1 MTNQLREYAYYETT
15 RGMCKTCRDLV
26 NARIFEKENRIY
38 QENLCPKCGNTATI
52 ISQDK
57 NWYFKWVDFPI
68 RLTQPTTVH
77 THTKFGCPYDCGIC
91 PWHENSPSLPVFSIT
106 NACNLNC
113 PICFTYNRKDKRYDM
128 TEEEMKETVRFLLQN
143 KDKYDLINITG
154 GEPTL
159 HPRLLKLLEIA
170 KTDRIGRI
178 TMNSNGIE
186 LARDEALIKGL
197 KDLDVYVI
205 LSFNTFDGNSSR
217 IIHGKDIVDVK
228 LKALENLSKYNIGV
242 TLLNVMIKGIN
253 DHEIFDII
261 GLSQKYANIR
271 SITIQ
276 NMTFT
281 GQGGTRFQPRERLTL
296 DMAAETIE
304 AQSMGM
310 IKRDHF
316 FPLPSNHP
324 LCYSIAYFFKDDTR
338 LYSFTDI
345 LSVEELVDIIGP
357 HYLIHPDD
365 RFHDTLQD
373 AMARSWA
380 NHENKELLLLIKKLL
395 KSMYPTDKTLT
406 PFERQRI
413 AEASILTVYI
423 HAHMDEENFDMSRI
437 VCCTDLVPVDGKRL
451 IPACAYNLF
460 YRMKDERFWKEHE
473 DG

>member
-1 MTNQLREYAYYETT
+1 
-15 RGMCKTCRDLV
+15 
-26 NARIFEKENRIY
+26 
-38 QENLCPKCGNTATI
+38 
-52 ISQDK
+52 
-57 NWYFKWVDFPI
+57 
-68 RLTQPTTVH
+68 
-77 THTKFGCPYDCGIC
+77 
-91 PWHENSPSLPVFSIT
+91 
-106 NACNLNC
+106 
-113 PICFTYNRKDKRYDM
+113 
-128 TEEEMKETVRFLLQN
+128 
-143 KDKYDLINITG
+143 
-154 GEPTL
+154 
-159 HPRLLKLLEIA
+159 LLKLLKIA

-186 LARDEALIKGL
+186 LAQNEALIKGL

-205 LSFNTFDGNSSR
+205 LSFNTLDGNSSR

-261 GLSQKYANIR
+261 NLSQKYANIR

-296 DMAAETIE
+296 DVAAETIE

-316 FPLPSNHP
+316 FPLPANHP

-345 LSVEELVDIIGP
+345 LSVEELMDIVGP

-365 RFHDTLQD
+365 QFHDTLQD

-395 KSMYPTDKTLT
+395 KSMYPKDKTLT